1 MTQLYTYEGQTY
13 RLEDGLTNE
22 EAIEKIKGY
31 VETVD
36 LKEKK
41 VDEIPQDEQPEDG
54 GSIYKDDDT
63 EATIYSEKIPFGKSL
78 GFVEA
83 EKGIRKGY
91 HIAADTMYHTLA
103 NIPGLLLT
111 KKQEEKIELGQ
122 PIDEVLNESQVQ
134 LMSGYLYK
142 GLKNLQGLH
151 QKKIDKLGETK
162 TIAGKVYEGI
172 GAAPGTIAQY
182 VTGLRAIQGLQ
193 VVPKMAQFAV
203 GFGAVDA
210 LRESD
215 KGALA
220 ASKAF
225 AQGATIGKYLEWA
238 GPLAPFSRVT
248 STGVLGFGLPAEN
261 AGDRVANAILFGG
274 MSAIGPI
281 YGEKTIIEKK
291 LSETIKKNRERKAI
305 QAFES
310 KINTGT
316 KSLEKAIDEYNL
328 LEKQRKEL
336 KNKKEDTKQI
346 DEQIEAKGT
355 EVITLSTVLNEL
367 DTISYRIHQEKLD
380 VTNPKSARLNMI
392 KFDEKTNQIL
402 PKHQDLTKGYISGLV
417 EKFAL
422 PPSLALKRFPQAKYV
437 IDLLNIYRIENEALI
452 LKFLDDPQYAKIEN
466 QRATKLL
473 KSEPGENGM
482 MYYFNKLNKKEQTS
496 LIDAMFKIE
505 RDTAVLM
512 NKKTDA
518 KIKEELFPFFDKKT
532 LEIKPEALTE
542 KYNLKD
548 NQALAYLQI
557 REKLMEVRDHYN
569 TTVKQFG
576 TNKIAEIPNIPNY
589 IPHIFLGEY
598 KIFIDTVKDGI
609 RTTNEIRT
617 ANTRVGANAIKKEI
631 LKKQPEALIDIRE
644 TEKGYKGQDA
654 TISYFA
660 DAVSHSK
667 IAGEKSV
674 TFREIVND
682 LLAKRASTVFGATK
696 LKRKQDFMPGFAGSI
711 KNKKQVSD
719 FETAMNAYVEGAV
732 KAANKIKL
740 QQSVIQFLTKP
751 IIDGKVYTRLTRE
764 GFKGD
769 RNITIAKLYPET
781 TAYVTKLVDVALG
794 NQMSAITKK
803 IADGGSK
810 IVAKQLTKNQI
821 NQAFGGINQITSQ
834 FYLFTYN
841 ARFLLAQGIQ
851 PYQMILPKLAH
862 LRDLFG
868 GRMIDP
874 YAAMIDAMKNIAR
887 PDAFSTK
894 VIKKSQEYFALNEKF
909 MREFAGENIYQKQ
922 GRGSDNLFKRGLWKL
937 TGRNLAGR
945 VEQFSRLNATLMF
958 AHLMRRAGLKE
969 KTIIDNAWYLTDN
982 YMVRYD
988 IFDRPMMYTEGGL
1001 GILGK
1006 PLGLFKTFQQNYYAQ
1021 MIEHVRNA
1029 KRYGDV
1035 SGLAHFVGGMVLIS
1049 GSMGV
1054 IGINAADYL
1063 IKQLNKISPINI
1075 PQPSAFLMKLGM
1087 PDFLLYGIPSAAT
1100 KIDLTATLAAPGI
1113 GPGSVLS
1120 APGWEQTTKMANG
1133 AFDILFRYMLS
1144 KGVQSA
1150 TSKIKSAFGDDSA
1163 TMPLLV
1169 PPTKGELLDAYKA
1182 FTPKLFHGPLEQLFQ
1197 GDNPMFVSKGQ
1208 ARLKRDFYDW
1218 YARYLSSYSLKE
1230 AKILKVTWQLNQL
1243 NRGREFTYDNL
1254 MDYAVSEIRRLP
1266 PDVALAPWIFELA
1279 KDLGYS
1285 ETQVIRSIKTRM
1297 KNMDRDLLDNVTKGD
1312 VMGPNRKLKQEELK
1326 FILDNID
1333 LQELRNE
1340 KEMIPLNIK
1349 EEDLN

>member
-1 MTQLYTYEGQTY
+1 MTQLYKYDGQTY
-13 RLEDGLTNE
+13 RLEEGLTNE

-31 VETVD
+31 VETEKP
-36 LKEKK
+36 KED
-41 VDEIPQDEQPEDG
+41 VILGDEQQEDG
-54 GSIYKDDDT
+54 GSIYKEEEE

-83 EKGIRKGY
+83 ERGIRLGY

-103 NIPGLLLT
+103 NIPGLLLS
-111 KKQEEKIELGQ
+111 KKQEEQIALGKPIE
-122 PIDEVLNESQVQ
+122 EVANQSQIK

-142 GLKNLQGLH
+142 GLKDLKNIH
-151 QKKIDKLGETK
+151 EKRIDKLGETK
-162 TIAGKVYEGI
+162 TIAGKVYEGL
-172 GAAPGTIAQY
+172 GAAPGTVAQY
-182 VTGLRAIQGLQ
+182 VTGLRAVQALQ

-215 KGALA
+215 KGKLA
-220 ASKAF
+220 ATKAF

-248 STGVLGFGLPAEN
+248 STGALGFALPAEN
-261 AGDRVANAILFGG
+261 AGDRIANAILFGG

-291 LSETIKKNRERKAI
+291 LSETIKNNRERKAKK
-305 QAFES
+305 AFES
-310 KINTGT
+310 KMEEGT
-316 KSLEKAIDEYNL
+316 KSLEKSINEYNA
-328 LEKQRKEL
+328 LEKQRKDL
-336 KNKKEDTKQI
+336 KSKKQDTKQI
-346 DEQIEAKGT
+346 DEQVEAKAT
-355 EVITLSTVLNEL
+355 EVLTLSTVLNEME
-367 DTISYRIHQEKLD
+367 TISYRIHQEKLD
-380 VTNPKSARLNMI
+380 TTNPKSARLQMV
-392 KFDEKTNQIL
+392 KFDEKTNQIM
-402 PKHQDLTKGYISGLV
+402 PKHQDLTKNYIAGLV
-417 EKFAL
+417 EKYAL

-437 IDLLNIYRIENEALI
+437 IDLLNIYRIENEALV

-466 QRATKLL
+466 NTALKLL

-482 MYYFNKLNKKEQTS
+482 MYYFNKLNKNEQAK
-496 LIDAMFKIE
+496 LIDAMLKIE
-505 RDTAVLM
+505 RDTALLM
-512 NKKTDA
+512 SKKTDA
-518 KIKEELFPFFDKKT
+518 KVKENLAPLFDSKT
-532 LEIKPEALTE
+532 FEIKPDSLTT
-542 KYNLKD
+542 KYKLSD
-548 NQALAYLQI
+548 SQSLAYLQI
-557 REKLMEVRDHYN
+557 REKLMEVREHYN
-569 TTVKQFG
+569 TTVKQFSEG
-576 TNKIAEIPNIPNY
+576 KIAEIPNIPNY
-589 IPHIFLGEY
+589 VPHIFLGEY
-598 KIFIDTVKDGI
+598 KIFIDTVSKEGV

-617 ANTRVGANAIKKEI
+617 ANTRVGANAIKKEA
-631 LKKQPEALIDIRE
+631 LKKDPNALVDIKE
-644 TEKGYKGQDA
+644 SEKGYRGQDA

-660 DAVSHSK
+660 DAVSHSRIK
-667 IAGEKSV
+667 GDKAV
-674 TFREIVND
+674 TFREMFND
-682 LLAKRASTVFGATK
+682 LLANKASTVFGSTK
-696 LKRKQDFMPGFAGSI
+696 LKRKQDFMKGFAGSV

-719 FETAMNAYVEGAV
+719 FEIAMNAYVEGAI
-732 KAANKIKL
+732 KAANKVKL
-740 QQSVIQFLTKP
+740 QQKLIQFLTRP

-764 GFKGD
+764 GFKPD
-769 RNITIAKLYPET
+769 SNVTIAKLYPEST
-781 TAYVTKLVDVALG
+781 RYVTKLVDVALG
-794 NQMSAITKK
+794 NEKSAITKK
-803 IADGGSK
+803 IAEAGSSL
-810 IVAKQLTKNQI
+810 VAKQMSKNQI
-821 NQAFGGINQITSQ
+821 DRAFGGINQITSQ

-862 LRDLFG
+862 LRDLYG
-868 GRMIDP
+868 GRAIDP

-894 VIKKSQEYFALNEKF
+894 VIKKAQEMFALNEKF
-909 MREFAGENIYQKQ
+909 MREFAGENLYQKQ

-937 TGRNLAGR
+937 SGRGLAGR

-988 IFDRPMMYTEGGL
+988 LFDRPMMYTEGGL

-1006 PLGLFKTFQQNYYAQ
+1006 PMGLFKTFQQNYYAQ

-1054 IGINAADYL
+1054 LGINAADYL

-1075 PQPSAFLMKLGM
+1075 PQPSSFLMKIGM
-1087 PDFLLYGIPSAAT
+1087 PDFLLYGIPSAST

-1113 GPGSVLS
+1113 GPGSIFS
-1120 APGWEQTTKMANG
+1120 MPGWEQTTKMANG

-1144 KGVQSA
+1144 KGVQSGVG
-1150 TSKIKSAFGDDSA
+1150 KIKNAFGDESS
-1163 TMPLLV
+1163 TIPLLV
-1169 PPTKGELLDAYKA
+1169 PPTKGEMLDAYKA
-1182 FTPKLFHGPLEQLFQ
+1182 FTPKLFHGPLEQFFQ

-1208 ARLKRDFYDW
+1208 ARLKRDLFDW

-1230 AKILKVTWQLNQL
+1230 AKILKITWQLNQL

-1285 ETQVIRSIKTRM
+1285 ESQVIRSIKTRM
-1297 KNMDRDLLDNVTKGD
+1297 KNMDRDLLDNVTKGN

-1333 LQELRNE
+1333 INELRNE
-1340 KEMIPLNIK
+1340 KEKIPLNIK
-1349 EEDLN
+1349 EEDLY